1 MRCWTGKIGGPRW
14 LRSLTLYD
22 VASMYPYEGYIHGA
36 RKLKMAMKIGDEY
49 RWCFA
54 DLRAWRK
61 LAQLCGDSGDEDRIV
76 GGLRDYAHRL
86 PQVFAEVAGEE
97 VFTVLLTYG
106 PDDAAAIERMQVIQA
121 IQAGLDAKCAEVR
134 SWFDAN

>member
-1 MRCWTGKIGGPRW
+1 M
-14 LRSLTLYD
+14 
-22 VASMYPYEGYIHGA
+22 
-36 RKLKMAMKIGDEY
+36 
-49 RWCFA
+49 
-54 DLRAWRK
+54 
-61 LAQLCGDSGDEDRIV
+61 
-76 GGLRDYAHRL
+76 
-86 PQVFAEVAGEE
+86 AGEE